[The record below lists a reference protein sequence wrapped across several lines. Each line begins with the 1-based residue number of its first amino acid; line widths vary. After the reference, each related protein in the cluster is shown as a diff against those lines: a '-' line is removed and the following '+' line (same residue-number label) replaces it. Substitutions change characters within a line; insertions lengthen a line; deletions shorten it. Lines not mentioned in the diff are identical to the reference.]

1 MMKSLFIFDWRNEK
15 KRHQLE
21 KRLQNLIQ
29 MKYDILGIPED
40 SNIREMLY
48 SIEMSIFFSQY
59 LIQDTYSQDVHD
71 QMNALLDQTI
81 QDEIIRMSEEDE
93 DGISI

>member
-1 MMKSLFIFDWRNEK
+1 MKSPFIFDSKKEK
-15 KRHQLE
+15 KRYQLK
-21 KRLQNLIQ
+21 KRLRNLIQ
-29 MKYDILGIPED
+29 MKYDLIGVPED
-40 SNIREMLY
+40 PRIRETLY